1 MKAIG
6 LIIVLFSFAV
16 LIYFLAVLCAIFSR
30 SLHSS
35 IDCHLHL
42 PLSIASSSSPPPPLP
57 LSPQT
62 QEVVRVEQQSVRDI
76 ICGLLEH
83 IGRGLDETSQ
93 MPSQDA
99 LGERYHVYSVLF

>member
-35 IDCHLHL
+35 IHCHLHV
-42 PLSIASSSSPPPPLP
+42 PLSIASSSSPPPLP
-57 LSPQT
+57 RSPQT